1 MAIAAPIGDNRRMRS
16 SITALAFLHT
26 LVAAQTRLAQA
37 SPAQASSTQAALGSA
52 GEPADPDA
60 CEARRP
66 AEGAPMPS
74 GLATAGQAWRIA
86 TRRGPVR
93 VWVPNGYEP
102 AAAATVVYVH
112 GYHASVDEAWRQ
124 HRLPEQFAA
133 SRLNALFIVG
143 GAPEGPREPVT
154 WPSLAGL
161 LATVARGVPVEVP
174 AGRLVAVGH
183 SGAHRTLATWLGER
197 RLRTIALVDAA
208 YDDLG
213 RYGAWLGRS
222 RHRRLITV
230 GADTRWRTDRFHRA
244 VPGSRVVKG
253 FPPPEAGTLP
263 ADVRSAR
270 VLYIR
275 ASRGHMDLVT
285 DGVALPMLLRTL
297 RGPLIGDQP
306 RSSPLVPLRGPGGE
320 DPC

>member
-1 MAIAAPIGDNRRMRS
+1 MRS
-16 SITALAFLHT
+16 SIVALAFLHM
-26 LVAAQTRLAQA
+26 LVAAQAPPAQA
-37 SPAQASSTQAALGSA
+37 SPAQTSSTRGSLGAAS
-52 GEPADPDA
+52 EPADPDA

-66 AEGAPMPS
+66 AEGAPAPHA
-74 GLATAGQAWRIA
+74 LAAAGQAWRIA

-93 VWVPNGYEP
+93 VWVPDGYEP

-112 GYHASVDEAWRQ
+112 GYYVSVDEAWRE

-143 GAPEGPREPVT
+143 GAPEGPRERVT
-154 WPSLAGL
+154 WPSLTRL
-161 LATVARGVPVEVP
+161 LATVARGVPVELP
-174 AGRLVAVGH
+174 AGRVVAIGH
-183 SGAHRTLATWLGER
+183 SGAHRTLATWLDER

-208 YDDLG
+208 YDDLAG
-213 RYGAWLGRS
+213 YRAWLGRS

-230 GADTRWRTDRFHRA
+230 GADTRRRTDRFHRA
-244 VPGSRVVKG
+244 LPGSRVVEG
-253 FPPPEAGTLP
+253 FPPPAAGTLP

-297 RGPLIGDQP
+297 RGPLVGDQP
-306 RSSPLVPLRGPGGE
+306 RSSPLVPLRQPDG
-320 DPC
+320 DAPC